1 MLKKQISLKDPLTK
15 LLLIAGGIAFAAY
28 LFAQKS
34 IIKPHGEKIAN
45 LTARLEHIS
54 LEDEIAKILHEID
67 SFEKYLPPQKDPSWL
82 LTQITELASQAKLDI
97 QSIAPL
103 PHKEI
108 PPYSYV
114 PIKVDTTCTFSK
126 LISFIESIET
136 NPYILSIESINLK
149 SAELYKREVPKEEL
163 GKETQAGVE
172 IVVGTIY

>member
-15 LLLIAGGIAFAAY
+15 LLLIAGAIAFAAY

-34 IIKPHGEKIAN
+34 IIKPHRGKIAN
-45 LTARLEHIS
+45 LSARLEHIG

-67 SFEKYLPPQKDPSWL
+67 SCEKYLPPQKDPSWL

-97 QSIAPL
+97 ESVEPL
-103 PHKEI
+103 PTKDI

-114 PIKVDTTCTFSK
+114 PFKINTTCTFNK
-126 LISFIESIET
+126 LVNFIK
-136 NPYILSIESINLK
+136 SIESSPFILSVESVNLK
-149 SAELYKREVPKEEL
+149 SAGVYKQEVPKEEL
-163 GKETQAGVE
+163 GKETHAGVE